1 MKPQRFFITYLL
13 VMPLFMILLGV
24 LMLSSWTIEK
34 FHLKKVVPIKG
45 KSC

>member
-1 MKPQRFFITYLL
+1 MKPQRLFITYLL

-34 FHLKKVVPIKG
+34 FHLKKVVSIKG
-45 KSC
+45 KS